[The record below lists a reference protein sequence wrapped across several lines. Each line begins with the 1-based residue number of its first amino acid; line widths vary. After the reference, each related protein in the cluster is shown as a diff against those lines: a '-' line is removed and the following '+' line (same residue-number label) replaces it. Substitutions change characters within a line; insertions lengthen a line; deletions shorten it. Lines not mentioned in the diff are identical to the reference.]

1 MICEETIYFD
11 AQKEIVDQEIKEITQ
26 EQEAFISLSND
37 FEELESAVSTT
48 RKTPY
53 VNQERGNNIQ
63 VIKQLYSERI
73 LELPHYSEAYDEDLR
88 QHMMH
93 ELGKGLIIAI
103 EQSSDFYPKLK
114 QALISAAVS
123 SAENRTNFKQKLEQE
138 RDNLKEFEEELN
150 KICAELSSITSD
162 DYQNNDFNGL
172 RYSHARLTELFTEC
186 EELSA
191 QRQKKIQKHNTDP
204 HLKRNG
210 QIETYLYSQC
220 ENTYP
225 VLSVIAEISDFIQQ
239 NIHTIEN
246 SISKLP
252 VE

>member
-1 MICEETIYFD
+1 MICEETISFD
-11 AQKEIVDQEIKEITQ
+11 TQKEIIDQEIKEITQ
-26 EQEAFISLSND
+26 EKEAFISLSKD

-48 RKTPY
+48 KKTPY

-73 LELPHYSEAYDEDLR
+73 IELPHYSEAYDEDLR
-88 QHMMH
+88 QHMIH
-93 ELGKGLIIAI
+93 ELGKGIIIAI

-114 QALISAAVS
+114 QALINAAVT
-123 SAENRTNFKQKLEQE
+123 SAGNRTNFKQKLKQEQE
-138 RDNLKEFEEELN
+138 NLKKFEEDLN
-150 KICAELSSITSD
+150 KICSELSSITSD
-162 DYQNNDFNGL
+162 DYQINDFNGL

-186 EELSA
+186 EELST
-191 QRQKKIQKHNTDP
+191 QRQEKIQKHNTDP
-204 HLKRNG
+204 HLKENG

-239 NIHTIEN
+239 NMYTIED